1 MLEQAKIK
9 LRELI
14 FKEDGVAMAWTLI
27 VFLCFFMLCM
37 SVYALA
43 ENVNRRIVLQ
53 NACDNAAYSAAVV
66 QADMLS
72 RIAVLNRALSWTY
85 AETNK
90 RQMDFIVDRWLQDA
104 VKRYNEERD
113 AAIDANAGAC
123 SHGGSS
129 PPESTPPSNGA
140 KCSYCTEV
148 YAWIA
153 GCRIN
158 GDWYAESINLNGRI
172 EPVATIESN
181 TGNADDM
188 ESTNISNGIT
198 NIEIINNSIKNIR
211 SNLNSYI
218 GRAVTDVMGKYFDDS
233 SDFLYITDGSVN
245 NTGEATYLTPETS
258 EDNLFAYTRLTAAG
272 VLQNG
277 LDIWWKRSEQ
287 PASNGIYRFYSQADN
302 ALVATINA
310 LSYSHNDADEKCS
323 FVMTYDK
330 TAGVKVYGSGV
341 TNAVARPYRLTPG
354 YFGSAGT
361 IVVAAKQRMTNPFDV
376 LFTLPSDKGAYGM
389 FDISSTDMW
398 AVSAARAGV
407 KLGSDST
414 FYTVQWP
421 GATFDHSDYLNGV
434 WNLCEEDWDAVILPV
449 NRAWNDTNAGSWTG
463 DADPVPL
470 LEQVRNS
477 LNVQTL
483 WRPGSGTDR
492 YEQYEHMK
500 H

>member
-104 VKRYNEERD
+104 VERYNTEQNTARN
-113 AAIDANAGAC
+113 ANAGAC
-123 SHGGSS
+123 SHGGINH
-129 PPESTPPSNGA
+129 TSNGA
-140 KCSYCTEV
+140 MCSKCISV

-158 GDWYAESINLNGRI
+158 GVWHAGSINLNGRT
-172 EPVATIESN
+172 ESVATIESN
-181 TGNADDM
+181 TGNADGR
-188 ESTNISNGIT
+188 ESTNITNGIT
-198 NIEIINNSIKNIR
+198 NIGIINNSIKNIR

-218 GRAVTDVMGKYFDDS
+218 GRAVTDVMGKYFDNS

-245 NTGEATYLTPETS
+245 NTGAATYLTPETS

-277 LDIWWKRSEQ
+277 RDLWWRKVES
-287 PASNGIYRFYSQADN
+287 ASNGIYRFYSQAGN

-310 LSYSHNDADEKCS
+310 LSYSHNDDAYGNCS
-323 FVMTYDK
+323 SVVTYNNI
-330 TAGVKVYGSGV
+330 AGVEVHGSGV

-354 YFGSAGT
+354 YFGRAGT
-361 IVVAAKQRMTNPFDV
+361 IVVAAKQRMTNPFDA

-407 KLGSDST
+407 KLGGSST

-421 GATFDHSDYLNGV
+421 GATFAHSDYLNGV

-449 NRAWNDTNAGSWTG
+449 NRAWNGTNAGSWTG
-463 DADPVPL
+463 AADPVPL

-483 WRPGSGTDR
+483 WRPGSGTD
-492 YEQYEHMK
+492 QYEHMK